1 MSLAF
6 VKSIFAVPVSSRRA
20 SQIFALVLGTFLLS
34 ASLWAQGAA
43 GSIAGTV
50 TDPSGASIPNA
61 KVTITDLQRGAT
73 RTVNTD
79 AAGAYAA
86 PNLNPGTYAVKV
98 EFQGFKTAERN
109 AIQLEVS
116 QDIRIDM
123 TLETGN
129 QTETVTVTGEAAA
142 LNTSNA
148 EVGGTLSNQ
157 VINDLPLNGRNF
169 ENLLDLR
176 PGVVKYPGN
185 SGWTQ
190 ATNGLRPHDN
200 FFMVDG
206 INSNDPW
213 MAQSMMNAV
222 MAAGDAGTMLPI
234 DAIDE
239 FKTNQNPRAEYGWKP
254 GAVVNVGIKS
264 GTNAYHGT
272 AYAYGRTDSWDANNF
287 FSNEVGQALP
297 PLSLEQ
303 YGGSVGGKII
313 RDKLFFFGNFE
324 AQQYN
329 VGSPFVHSVPI
340 STPGATDPKLSLV
353 GACNADRA
361 AGKTISALSAQ
372 LAGLSTS
379 CTPLANF
386 PGLFPVSSTGNFPTA
401 LASSN
406 SIFSGVGKLD
416 YRINDKNSL
425 NGMFFMSPG
434 TGTFVDAPASEIAQ
448 QWLTTQYARS
458 QVISGNWVYVAS
470 PTIVNSLR
478 VGVSRYHQIFGTPDV
493 GENPAS
499 YLYNGATY
507 NFYTGQNDPTFGGFP
522 RLQISGFPSFQ
533 LGGPASWPKTVGP
546 DSVYQFTDTVSLQ
559 KGNHSIKFGGEGLL
573 NRSDDNVTSN
583 NKGPT
588 SFNGLQNFFSGTL
601 KSARITS
608 GDTARSLSDNGFA
621 AFIQDDWRI
630 KPKFTVNLGLRY
642 ELTTVIQADGN
653 LLGNFIPGQGMFQV
667 GSTQLSN
674 VTNGDHK
681 NFAPRVGFA
690 YDLGG
695 NGKTVVRGGA
705 GMYYSQASFDTF
717 MAVANLFGLR
727 TIPTGVPLYANG
739 NPTPT
744 TAGGTINVATI
755 SYSGSSLG
763 SPNTP
768 GSIAYG
774 WNHNGPNTPLYSL
787 SSACGD
793 GTVTLSTGFTPQPC
807 SILGVDP
814 NLKTPYVVTYNL
826 GIQRALNNTL
836 TLEAT
841 YVGNHAARLFGV
853 TDLNQPQT
861 VGGFSAGWGNPAN
874 PNSAAGQCLASASA
888 GYNNCSPNGAAEVA
902 AQPYNSKFPYLNYID
917 FLQNSNTSNYNALQ
931 VSLTQRQQHGLS
943 FVLGYT
949 YAHALSENPDNWS
962 FFVPINST
970 NQKSIYGNSMFD
982 IRHHFTASITYLIP
996 GKKTRS
1002 QLIDGWSL
1010 NSIILLQ
1017 SASPW
1022 GVNDLTTDFS
1032 GTNELNQPIGS
1043 NGEQWNFYGNPSDFQ
1058 TRKSFNDTNGCS
1070 AGTCNTGI
1078 PYFGPTTGNPNA
1090 PTTNAA
1096 CNAQAVKNGPL
1107 ALAALNNLGC
1117 YANGSSILIPPAF
1130 GSYGTTSAN
1139 MFRGLPYYN
1148 VDLSITKVFR
1158 FTERF
1163 TAQFR
1168 AEAFNVF
1175 NHTNIANPY
1184 GGPGGGNGFT
1194 DPSGTGGAGFGFQNS
1209 TPDVVSSNAV
1219 LGSGGPRAI
1228 QLGLKIIF

>member
-1 MSLAF
+1 MSSVTHGNCLTGCL
-6 VKSIFAVPVSSRRA
+6 RA
-20 SQIFALVLGTFLLS
+20 RKLVLLLGACFSLFLAAPPLFS
-34 ASLWAQGAA
+34 QGAA

-50 TDPSGASIPNA
+50 TDKTGASVPSA
-61 KVTITDLQRGAT
+61 TVTITDTQRGFT
-73 RTVNTD
+73 RTMTTD
-79 AAGAYAA
+79 SAGAYAA
-86 PNLNPGTYAVKV
+86 PNLNPGTYNVRV
-98 EFQGFKTAERN
+98 DLQGFKIYSRN
-109 AIQLEVS
+109 NVLLEVS
-116 QDIRIDM
+116 QDVRVDV
-123 TLETGN
+123 TLEPGSQNETI
-129 QTETVTVTGEAAA
+129 TVTAEAPA

-148 EVGGTLSNQ
+148 EVGGTISNQ

-239 FKTNQNPRAEYGWKP
+239 FMTNQNPRAEYGWKP

-264 GTNAYHGT
+264 GTNGFHGT

-287 FSNEVGQALP
+287 FSNEVGQPLP

-303 YGGSVGGKII
+303 YGGSLGGRII

-324 AQQYN
+324 AQQYS
-329 VGSPFVHSVPI
+329 VGSPFVHSVPF
-340 STPGATDPKLSLV
+340 TAPGSGPASQNLI
-353 GACNADRA
+353 GACQA
-361 AGKTISALSAQ
+361 ALAQGSVTALSAQ

-379 CTPLANF
+379 CVPLSNY
-386 PGLFPVSSTGNFPTA
+386 PGLFPASSTGSFATA

-416 YRINDKNSL
+416 YHINAKNTL

-434 TGTFVDAPASEIAQ
+434 SGTFVDAPASEIAAP
-448 QWLTTQYARS
+448 WLTTQYARS
-458 QVISGNWVYVAS
+458 QVISGNWINITTPAV
-470 PTIVNSLR
+470 VNSLR
-478 VGVSRYHQIFGTPDV
+478 IGVSRYHQIFGTPDV
-493 GENPAS
+493 NENPAN
-499 YLYNGATY
+499 YVYNGSTY
-507 NFYTGQNDPTFGGFP
+507 HFYTGQTDPTFFGFP

-533 LGGPASWPKTVGP
+533 LGGPVSWPKTVGP
-546 DSVYQFTDTVSLQ
+546 DSVYQFTDTVSWQ
-559 KGNHSIKFGGEGLL
+559 KGSHSIKFGGEVLL

-588 SFNGLQNFFSGTL
+588 SFRSLQNFFSGNLRT
-601 KSARITS
+601 ARITS
-608 GDTARSLSDNGFA
+608 GDTARSLRDNGVGLFVE
-621 AFIQDDWRI
+621 DDWRL
-630 KPKFTVNLGLRY
+630 KPTFTVNLGLRY
-642 ELTTVIQADGN
+642 ELTTVPQANGN

-667 GSTQLSN
+667 GSSQLAN

-681 NFAPRVGFA
+681 DFAPRVGFA
-690 YDLGG
+690 WDVGG

-705 GMYYSQASFDTF
+705 GIYYSQASFDTF

-744 TAGGTINVATI
+744 TAGGKINVATI

-763 SPNTP
+763 SASTP

-774 WNHNGPNTPLYSL
+774 WANNSSTTPLYSL

-793 GTVTLSTGFTPQPC
+793 GSVTLPTGFTPQPC

-814 NLKTPYVVTYNL
+814 NLKTPYVVTYNI
-826 GIQRALNNTL
+826 GIQRAITNNL

-861 VGGFSAGWGNPAN
+861 VGGFSPGWGNPSN
-874 PNSAAGQCLASASA
+874 PNSPAGQCLASASS
-888 GYNNCSPNGAAEVA
+888 GYSNCAPDTGAEVA
-902 AQPYNSKFPYLNYID
+902 AQPYNKKFPFLNYID
-917 FLQNSNTSNYNALQ
+917 LLQNSNESNYNALQ
-931 VSLTQRQQHGLS
+931 VSLTQRSRHGLS
-943 FVLGYT
+943 YVLGYT
-949 YAHALSENPDNWS
+949 WSHALSENPDNWS
-962 FFVPINST
+962 FFVPIDSR
-970 NQKSIYGNSMFD
+970 NQRSMYGSSMFD
-982 IRHHFTASITYLIP
+982 IRHHFTASLTYLIP

-1002 QLIDGWSL
+1002 QLLEGWSI

-1017 SASPW
+1017 TGAPW
-1022 GVNDLTTDFS
+1022 DVNDLTTDFS
-1032 GTNELNQPIGS
+1032 GTNEINQPIGS
-1043 NGEQWNFYGNPSDFQ
+1043 HGEAWNFYGNPSDFQ
-1058 TRKSFNDTNGCS
+1058 TRKSFNDTNG
-1070 AGTCNTGI
+1070 GNTGI
-1078 PYFGPTTGNPNA
+1078 PYFGPTGDPNA
-1090 PTTNAA
+1090 PTSNAA
-1096 CNAQAVKNGPL
+1096 CNAQAARNGPL
-1107 ALAALNNLGC
+1107 AMAALSNLGC
-1117 YANGSSILIPPAF
+1117 YANGKSILIPPAF
-1130 GSYGTTSAN
+1130 GSYGTSSAG
-1139 MFRGLPYYN
+1139 MFRGMPYSN
-1148 VDLSITKVFR
+1148 VDMSITKVFR
-1158 FTERF
+1158 FRESL

-1168 AEAFNVF
+1168 AEFFNVL
-1175 NHTNIANPY
+1175 NHVNIANPY

>member
-1 MSLAF
+1 MSLAYA
-6 VKSIFAVPVSSRRA
+6 KSIFTAPAPSRRA
-20 SQIFALVLGTFLLS
+20 PQIFALLVGTFLLS

-50 TDPSGASIPNA
+50 TDPSGASVPGA
-61 KVTITDLQRGAT
+61 KVTITDLQRGGT
-73 RTVNTD
+73 RTLATD

-86 PNLNPGTYAVKV
+86 PNLNPGRYSVKV
-98 EFQGFKTAERN
+98 EFQGFRTTDRN
-109 AIQLEVS
+109 NIQLEVS
-116 QDIRIDM
+116 QDIRVDV
-123 TLETGN
+123 TLEPGN
-129 QTETVTVTGEAAA
+129 QSETVTVTSEAAV
-142 LNTSNA
+142 LNTTSA
-148 EVGGTLSNQ
+148 EVGGALSNQ

-185 SGWTQ
+185 AGWTQ

-264 GTNAYHGT
+264 GTNAFHGT

-287 FSNEVGQALP
+287 FSNEVGQPLA

-303 YGGSVGGKII
+303 YGGSVGGRII

-340 STPGATDPKLSLV
+340 TTPGATDPVGSLV
-353 GACNADRA
+353 GACNADRT
-361 AGKTISALSAQ
+361 AGKTITPLSAQ
-372 LAGLSTS
+372 LAGLSTN
-379 CTPLANF
+379 CTPLANY
-386 PGLFPVSSTGNFPTA
+386 PGLFPVSSDGNFATS
-401 LASSN
+401 LASTN

-416 YRINDKNSL
+416 YRINDKNSI

-434 TGTFVDAPASEIAQ
+434 SGTFVDNAFTEIAP

-458 QVISGNWVYVAS
+458 QVISGNWIYVAS
-470 PTIVNSLR
+470 PTMVNSLR
-478 VGVSRYHQIFGTPDV
+478 IGVSRYHQIFGTPDV

-507 NFYTGQNDPTFGGFP
+507 NFYTGQTDPTFGGFP
-522 RLQISGFPSFQ
+522 RIQISGFPSFQ
-533 LGGPASWPKTVGP
+533 LGGPASWPKSVGP
-546 DSVYQFTDTVSLQ
+546 DSVYQFSDSVSWQ
-559 KGNHSIKFGGEGLL
+559 KGTHSIKFGGEVLL

-583 NKGPT
+583 NKGPVAFK
-588 SFNGLQNFFSGTL
+588 SLENFFTGTL
-601 KSARITS
+601 KSAHITS
-608 GDTARSLSDNGFA
+608 GNTARSLSDNGYALFV
-621 AFIQDDWRI
+621 QDDWRVI
-630 KPKFTVNLGLRY
+630 PRLTVNLGLRY
-642 ELTTVIQADGN
+642 ELTTVPQADNN
-653 LLGNFIPGQGMFQV
+653 LLGNFIPGQGMFQA
-667 GSTQLSN
+667 GSTQLAN
-674 VTNGDHK
+674 VMNGDHK
-681 NFAPRVGFA
+681 DFAPRVGFA
-690 YDLGG
+690 WDIGG

-717 MAVANLFGLR
+717 MAVANLYGLR

-744 TAGGTINVATI
+744 TAGGTINVASI
-755 SYSGSSLG
+755 VYSGSSLG
-763 SPNTP
+763 SASTP

-774 WNHNGPNTPLYSL
+774 WAHNSSTTPLYSL

-793 GTVTLSTGFTPQPC
+793 GSVTLSTGFTPQPC

-826 GIQRALNNTL
+826 GIQRALSNTL

-841 YVGNHAARLFGV
+841 YVGNHAARLYGV
-853 TDLNQPQT
+853 TNLNQPQL
-861 VGGFSAGWGNPAN
+861 VNGFSPGWGNPAN
-874 PNSAAGQCLASASA
+874 PNSPAGQCLASASS
-888 GYNNCSPNGAAEVA
+888 GYGNCNPDGGAETA
-902 AQPYNSKFPYLNYID
+902 AQPYNAKFPYLNYID

-931 VSLTQRQQHGLS
+931 VSLTQRAYHGLS
-943 FVLGYT
+943 YVLGYT
-949 YAHALSENPDNWS
+949 YSHSLSENYDNWS
-962 FFVPINST
+962 FVVPINSQ
-970 NQKSIYGNSMFD
+970 NQKSIYGDSLFD
-982 IRHHFTASITYLIP
+982 IRHHFTASVTYLIP

-1010 NSIILLQ
+1010 NAIVLMQ
-1017 SASPW
+1017 SGAPW
-1022 GVNDLTTDFS
+1022 GINDLTTDFS
-1032 GTNELNQPIGS
+1032 GTNEINEPIGS

-1058 TRKSFNDTNGCS
+1058 TRASFNNTNG
-1070 AGTCNTGI
+1070 GGTGI
-1078 PYFGPTTGNPNA
+1078 PYFAGTSNPT
-1090 PTTNAA
+1090 
-1096 CNAQAVKNGPL
+1096 CMAQATKNGPL
-1107 ALAALNNLGC
+1107 AVAALANLGC
-1117 YANGSSILIPPAF
+1117 YVNGTSFLIPPAF
-1130 GSYGTTSAN
+1130 GSYGTTGN
-1139 MFRGLPYYN
+1139 NIFRGMPYYN
-1148 VDLSITKVFR
+1148 VDMSITKVFR
-1158 FTERF
+1158 IKERA

-1168 AEAFNVF
+1168 AEFFNVF
-1175 NHTNIANPY
+1175 NHVNFANPA
-1184 GGPGGGNGFT
+1184 GGPGGFEAGFT
-1194 DPSGTGGAGFGFQNS
+1194 DPSGIASGGGGGFGFVNS